1 MKDKV
6 FFQAAIDPWPCGIL
20 TGEFSVALISQ
31 NGVLLKCLTIEVGFL
46 IRGAVCWAPKVAAG
60 AYSWALGCTQD
71 YFPVKHAF
79 RIRFISRGSVTLRST
94 WSSYCRL
101 FCSRIVLRAFAFA
114 GSAPPSLEQTVERRR
129 FLT

>member
-6 FFQAAIDPWPCGIL
+6 FFQTAIDPWPCGIL

-71 YFPVKHAF
+71 YFPVSMLQELVSDPEGVLRSDRRGPLIADCFACGSACGPKSL
-79 RIRFISRGSVTLRST
+79 SRGL
-94 WSSYCRL
+94 L
-101 FCSRIVLRAFAFA
+101 E
-114 GSAPPSLEQTVERRR
+114 GPPL
-129 FLT
+129 